1 MEDFFQKNKDKIQSG
16 LERIAPMADLSG
28 DLTLVD
34 GLVFLDIQKNPNIV
48 SIGGGP
54 RIPMV
59 VVIDNKTGRIHQFA
73 LKIVCP
79 DISF

>member
-1 MEDFFQKNKDKIQSG
+1 MNNFFQNNKEKIQQG
-16 LERIAPMADLSG
+16 LQKIAGPAGLSG

-34 GLVFLDIQKNPNIV
+34 GLVFLDIQQDPNVI
-48 SIGGGP
+48 SLGGGP

-59 VVIDNKTGRIHQFA
+59 VVIDNKTGRVHQFA

-79 DISF
+79 DLSL

>member
-1 MEDFFQKNKDKIQSG
+1 MEDFFQKYKDEIQAG
-16 LERIAPMADLSG
+16 LRRVAHQAGLSG

-54 RIPMV
+54 RIPMI
-59 VVIDNKTGRIHQFA
+59 VVIDNQTGRIHQFA

-79 DISF
+79 NIIF

>member
-1 MEDFFQKNKDKIQSG
+1 MEDFFQKHKDRIQAG
-16 LERIAPMADLSG
+16 LQRIAPQADLSG

-54 RIPMV
+54 RIPMI
-59 VVIDNKTGRIHQFA
+59 VVIDNQTGRIHQFA

>member
-1 MEDFFQKNKDKIQSG
+1 MEDFFQKHNDSIKAG
-16 LERIAPMADLSG
+16 LQRIAPQAGLSG

-34 GLVFLDIQKNPNIV
+34 GLVFLDVQKNPNII
-48 SIGGGP
+48 SIGSGP
-54 RIPMV
+54 RIPMI
-59 VVIDNKTGRIHQFA
+59 VVIDNQNGRIHQFA